1 MFAFSSLSDFCYRD
15 LIWELKSVEKRPI
28 YLFFLY
34 TCLFLD
40 FFFWLAESFKFDEYQ
55 FVIQSYIDSKE

>member
-1 MFAFSSLSDFCYRD
+1 MFAFSSLSAFCYKD
-15 LIWELKSVEKRPI
+15 LIWELKSVEERAIFSSSIPV
-28 YLFFLY
+28 YFLI
-34 TCLFLD
+34 